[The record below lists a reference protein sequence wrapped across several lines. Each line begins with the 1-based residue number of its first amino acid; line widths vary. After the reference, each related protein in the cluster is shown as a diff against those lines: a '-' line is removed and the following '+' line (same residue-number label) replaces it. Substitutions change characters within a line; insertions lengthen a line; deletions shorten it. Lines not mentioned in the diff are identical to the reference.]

1 MVRGYK
7 LILSV
12 LVALLVAF
20 GLGYAWGRSGRV
32 EAEQAASQAG
42 QQIDLAQARGLVLDA
57 RVSLYNQNFGDA
69 QRQLDDAK
77 APLTRARD
85 RAQADGGTA
94 RAQQLSSALAKI
106 DEAKRL
112 ASRLDPS
119 ANNQAGEAIKAMDA
133 AK

>member
-1 MVRGYK
+1 MARGYK
-7 LILSV
+7 LILAV

-32 EAEQAASQAG
+32 EAEHAASQAG
-42 QQIDLAQARGLVLDA
+42 QQIDLAEARGLVLEA

-85 RAQADGGTA
+85 RAQADGGA
-94 RAQQLSSALAKI
+94 ERAQPLTQALAKL
-106 DEAKRL
+106 DDAKRL

-119 ANNQAGEAIKAMDA
+119 ANNQAGEAIKLMDA

>member
-1 MVRGYK
+1 MLRGFK
-7 LILSV
+7 LILTILV
-12 LVALLVAF
+12 LIVVAL

-32 EAEQAASQAG
+32 TAEEAALKA
-42 QQIDLAQARGLVLDA
+42 QQQFDLTDARGRVLEA

-77 APLTRARD
+77 AAVTRARD
-85 RAQADGGTA
+85 RATADGRKA
-94 RAQQLSSALAKI
+94 AADALALSLTKI

-112 ASRLDPS
+112 ASRLDPN
-119 ANNQAGEAIKAMDA
+119 ANNAAGEAVRALDA

>member
-1 MVRGYK
+1 MLRGFK
-7 LILSV
+7 LILTV
-12 LVALLVAF
+12 IVLILVAL

-32 EAEQAASQAG
+32 TAEEAAVKA
-42 QQIDLAQARGLVLDA
+42 QQQFDLTDARARVLEA

-77 APLTRARD
+77 APVTRARD
-85 RAQADGGTA
+85 RAAGDGRKAAADQLTQALGK
-94 RAQQLSSALAKI
+94 L

-112 ASRLDPS
+112 ASRLDPN
-119 ANNQAGEAIKAMDA
+119 ANNLAGEAVRALDA